1 MCLHS
6 KLHKLYKTFGSR
18 TPVLEMLAL
27 KIPKTLVMDSTIVLP
42 KLVQVF
48 LETFINVQEELEHEP
63 SLFELT
69 EIKPLSV
76 FISLLYCQT
85 VNGKI
90 AKLLLH

>member
-48 LETFINVQEELEHEP
+48 LETF
-63 SLFELT
+63 
-69 EIKPLSV
+69 SV
-76 FISLLYCQT
+76 
-85 VNGKI
+85 
-90 AKLLLH
+90 HP